1 MLLMKKIVIFAGLG
15 VLTLLA
21 SCGKGSAENVDLVG
35 QWSIRSY
42 NPVEMSSYSLVETD
56 RDYRFEFDGDGAF
69 YCGTD
74 CNSIS
79 GTFTVIGD
87 SLRFDNMAATEMA
100 CENETL
106 ERAMKSALPAVRT
119 VELISDSVLSLKED
133 HGNVVVELVRVK

>member
-1 MLLMKKIVIFAGLG
+1 MLLMKRIVIFAGLG
-15 VLTLLA
+15 VLTLLT
-21 SCGKGSAENVDLVG
+21 SCGKDRTENVDLVG
-35 QWSIRSY
+35 QWSIRAY
-42 NPVEMSSYSLVETD
+42 DPVEVSSYSLVETD
-56 RDYRFEFDGDGAF
+56 HDYRFEFDGDGAF

-87 SLRFDNMAATEMA
+87 SLRFDNMASTEMA
-100 CENETL
+100 RENKAL
-106 ERAMKSALPAVRT
+106 ERSMEFAHTDVLT

>member
-15 VLTLLA
+15 VLTLLT
-21 SCGKGSAENVDLVG
+21 SCGKDRTENVDLVG
-35 QWSIRSY
+35 QWSIRAY
-42 NPVEMSSYSLVETD
+42 NPVEVSSYSLVETD
-56 RDYRFEFDGDGAF
+56 HDYRFEFDGDGAF

-87 SLRFDNMAATEMA
+87 SLRFDNMAATE
-100 CENETL
+100 NEAL
-106 ERAMKSALPAVRT
+106 ERAMKLALPAVRT